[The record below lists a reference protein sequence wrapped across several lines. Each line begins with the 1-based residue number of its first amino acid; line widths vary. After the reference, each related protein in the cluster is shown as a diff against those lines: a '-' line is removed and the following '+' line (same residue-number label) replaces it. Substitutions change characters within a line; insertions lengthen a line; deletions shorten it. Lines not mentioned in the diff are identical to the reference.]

1 LVQVKS
7 SVFQFHQ
14 ELLQCSRLVLVVEVE
29 HVMLIPI
36 NHRTRGVDL
45 VEVVAL
51 LEVDHLQLLQVED
64 KDL

>member
-7 SVFQFHQ
+7 RVFQFHQ

-36 NHRTRGVDL
+36 DHRTRGVDL
-45 VEVVAL
+45 AAVVVPLAL
-51 LEVDHLQLLQVED
+51 DHLQLLQVED